1 VSFARQLRRYIAPLA
16 AIIVIGLMALAVGLY
31 VLAHQRV
38 RFPWQER
45 YTVNIELPSAQAIT
59 PGQGQTVNVAG
70 VAVGSIQSVRLQDGV
85 AVVRA
90 EIDPHKLPRIYAN
103 ATATV
108 RPKTGLQDMVI
119 ALDPGHGP
127 GGALRSGGT
136 IPVSQTEPQV
146 NLDEVLASVDGDTR
160 DYLRILVGAGAEGL
174 KDRGEMLRRL
184 FKASAPTLRLTRRAT
199 QAIADRHAKV
209 ERLIHNLR
217 LLSEATAG
225 KDRQLAQLVSASDVA
240 LRAINRQEG
249 ALKSGIAKLP
259 DTIDAARGALAEA
272 KPFSE
277 ELGPTLRA
285 LTPSTRKLSPALS
298 AARPLLREGTPQLA
312 DVGRLVRT
320 ARPVLRDLNPTT
332 SDLLEQTPQLTR
344 SFKVL
349 NRVVNELAYNP
360 PGGEEGYLFWLA
372 WFAHNSNSL
381 LSVSD
386 AHGIFW
392 RGQTMVSCS
401 SLNALGLLG
410 QANDALS
417 ALAQSLPCPGA
428 AGTATARAKRKGG

>member
-1 VSFARQLRRYIAPLA
+1 MSLSGQLRRYIVPMT
-16 AIIVIGLMALAVGLY
+16 AIVVMALMALAVGLY

-59 PGQGQTVNVAG
+59 PGQGQTINVAG
-70 VAVGSIQSVRLQDGV
+70 VAVGSIESVKLVDGV
-85 AVVRA
+85 ALVRA
-90 EIDPHKLPRIYAN
+90 EIDPHKLPRVYRN

-119 ALDPGHGP
+119 ALDPGHGTRP
-127 GGALRSGGT
+127 LPSGGT

-146 NLDEVLASVDGDTR
+146 NLDEVLSSVDGDTR
-160 DYLRILVGAGAEGL
+160 DYLRILVGAGSEGL
-174 KDRGEMLRRL
+174 KNRGEMLRRL

-225 KDRQLAQLVSASDVA
+225 KDRQLAQLVSASDTA
-240 LRAINRQEG
+240 LRAINRQET
-249 ALKSGIAKLP
+249 ALKAGISKLP
-259 DTIDAARGALAEA
+259 STIDEARGALAEA

-277 ELGPTLRA
+277 QLGPTLRA

-298 AARPLLREGTPQLA
+298 AAKPLLREGTPQLR

-320 ARPVLRDLNPTT
+320 ARPVLRDLAPTT

-349 NRVVNELAYNP
+349 TYVVNELAYNP

-372 WFAHNSNSL
+372 WFAHNSSSL

-401 SLNALGLLG
+401 SLNALG
-410 QANDALS
+410 ALS
-417 ALAQSLPCPGA
+417 ALAKALPCPGNA
-428 AGTATARAKRKGG
+428 PTATTRAKHKGGG